1 MMCLFATEG
10 SGGNVSRFK
19 NAMEKLWTGECD
31 ITAFETVTDDDGI
44 TKNVKVLKGENIPCR
59 ISYKTYKRDRA
70 GEQSGT
76 VDKLSREVRLILG
89 KDAEISA
96 GCRVVVRQNGEERS
110 FVAAGI
116 PAVYSQHKEV
126 MISDEEI
133 YG

>member
-1 MMCLFATEG
+1 MG
-10 SGGNVSRFK
+10 RFK
-19 NAMEKLWTGECD
+19 SAMEMMWTGECD
-31 ITAFETVTDDDGI
+31 ITAFEAVTDDDGI
-44 TKNVKVLKGENIPCR
+44 TKNVKVVKGENIPCR

-70 GEQSGT
+70 GEQKET
-76 VDKLSREVRLILG
+76 VDELSREVRLIVE

-116 PAVYSQHKEV
+116 PAVYSEHQEI

-133 YG
+133 YA